1 MTLKVPY
8 NFVPL
13 NEKVVTPYWI
23 DHISHDIPFRDG
35 RSGTLKLTL
44 TAESPIFVK
53 RGEAKSM
60 TQKNTDSK
68 GAQIDPYEFE
78 KDAAGKYF
86 IPGSSLRG
94 MVRSVVETLSFGR
107 MLGRVSERRYAVR
120 DLSNSKLYT
129 DHFKP
134 GGNDPLQCGWLKKEG
149 DDYFIY
155 GCGEPGRISHR
166 TIEQYTGVP
175 MEKFF
180 TRGTREY
187 RRSEKEQKSAQ
198 FKYDLFKKHGQQH
211 FLEQE
216 HSFVRAPN
224 DEEKDTT
231 KDKRK
236 IFVFTDDKEQSPGK
250 LVFTGQPDGR
260 NNNRTPPT
268 GKRLEFIFFETSLE
282 NKVLVSEE
290 VMDDFRFAYFN
301 HRPKTEQSDD
311 YMERNKQL
319 EGGDP
324 IPVFYKFKELK
335 NGRPYGVKHFG
346 LSYLYKLPYKYTVE
360 DSIKNYQT
368 DKDGN
373 TNADGRDL
381 ADAIFGMV
389 GESKNASTADF
400 LKGRVQFSHA
410 KMKGETKKM
419 EEEKVILGEPRA
431 SFYPTYIRQE
441 TDENGTVNSYK
452 TFMDKEGQIAGRKRY
467 PVLAYG
473 TRNTN
478 FEGINADSPLITK
491 FLPLD
496 KGTTFTCE
504 LSYHNLRALEL
515 GALLSALTLHGTDRS
530 RHQVGMAKPLGFGKI
545 KVSIAEMPD
554 EKQQELMLRYEAYMD
569 QELGGPDA
577 WRTSPQVTELVT
589 LTNPVN
595 KLNSDVL
602 KGAYPYNALDDFRAL
617 KGNKYKRGEGLR
629 LHSEI
634 IGGSS
639 KVGLSNIVAEKINY
653 SKEISSDR
661 EVFLCKGVFNMKTQ
675 VSNIHTDLKH
685 AIEAKIVEL
694 EQHEKDLKRRIELNR
709 SAAIAQ
715 RLAAEKASKKVSAQS
730 ARDTAAVQKAERALT
745 RGPEYVNVLI
755 GRERDYWKNLAS
767 VVSDYLTD
775 IEPIYNST
783 KDGGAM
789 PEQWQEE
796 LIDKMKIVHAKQPTK
811 VWKKKLVEKQSTAEI
826 WLGKSTAE
834 SIMSSL

>member
-410 KMKGETKKM
+410 KMKGETKKLK
-419 EEEKVILGEPRA
+419 EERVILGEPRA
-431 SFYPTYIRQE
+431 SFYPTYLNQNAK
-441 TDENGTVNSYK
+441 DNGDVSRYK
-452 TFMDKEGQIAGRKRY
+452 TFMDKKGQVAGRKRY
-467 PVLAYG
+467 PVLEEG
-473 TRNTN
+473 TRQTRTHDEKDKALSEAV
-478 FEGINADSPLITK
+478 FTK

-496 KGTTFTCE
+496 KGTSFTCE
-504 LSYHNLRALEL
+504 LSYHNLRAVEL
-515 GALLSALTLHGTDRS
+515 GALLSALTLHGTGRS

-545 KVSIAEMPD
+545 KVSVAGIPD
-554 EKQQELMLRYEAYMD
+554 EEQQELMLRYEAYMD

-589 LTNPVN
+589 LTAPVHQRDVEVLDSDFAYNSLDGFRKVKNN
-595 KLNSDVL
+595 KEGLPLHSQMRKNDKPEIGLDSTQKASFQQELDKDRATYKKKQVL
-602 KGAYPYNALDDFRAL
+602 TPSLTKELIENEEKWVRQQFSEAVDTKLKVLEQQLDELRAAEKQRALEAKEREDAARRAL
-617 KGNKYKRGEGLR
+617 K
-629 LHSEI
+629 EI
-634 IGGSS
+634 
-639 KVGLSNIVAEKINY
+639 A
-653 SKEISSDR
+653 
-661 EVFLCKGVFNMKTQ
+661 T
-675 VSNIHTDLKH
+675 
-685 AIEAKIVEL
+685 
-694 EQHEKDLKRRIELNR
+694 
-709 SAAIAQ
+709 SAAG
-715 RLAAEKASKKVSAQS
+715 LDLSDVTPK
-730 ARDTAAVQKAERALT
+730 RDA
-745 RGPEYVNVLI
+745 
-755 GRERDYWKNLAS
+755 
-767 VVSDYLTD
+767 
-775 IEPIYNST
+775 
-783 KDGGAM
+783 
-789 PEQWQEE
+789 
-796 LIDKMKIVHAKQPTK
+796 IDKMKKRTDQYLGELGSNAPQNGQLPETDHIT
-811 VWKKKLVEKQSTAEI
+811 LVEKVTEIHASGKAMKTAFKGKYLETTQNI
-826 WLGKSTAE
+826 IAAYLGQEGMEKLFAE
-834 SIMSSL
+834 LNKK